1 MALPSF
7 LKRGWVWLL
16 LLAALLAVGFQ
27 LPGWLWGPKAPMYA
41 VSSGPMLKNVV
52 ATGRVMTTARY
63 EIASEIVGTVVER
76 LVSDGEPVAAGQLVV
91 KLDPR
96 EAQAR
101 VAQNPGRAQPAGPRA
116 APGGAGR
123 FAGGAGAPVA
133 NRA

>member
-1 MALPSF
+1 
-7 LKRGWVWLL
+7 
-16 LLAALLAVGFQ
+16 
-27 LPGWLWGPKAPMYA
+27 MYA

-123 FAGGAGAPVA
+123 FAGGAGRASRKPRVKRSALAICA
-133 NRA
+133 NAA